1 MKSVYSRVAVCLQ
14 YACNFT
20 KKNYN
25 PDIFQGI
32 LQTLQLII
40 FRNIFICVEE
50 LNQMKDYMEVSCEA
64 TGNYTE
70 NCLLHKLSW
79 ECSKNFQNY
88 WESACG
94 EITFE

>member
-40 FRNIFICVEE
+40 CVEE

-79 ECSKNFQNY
+79 EYSKNFQNY
-88 WESACG
+88 WESARG